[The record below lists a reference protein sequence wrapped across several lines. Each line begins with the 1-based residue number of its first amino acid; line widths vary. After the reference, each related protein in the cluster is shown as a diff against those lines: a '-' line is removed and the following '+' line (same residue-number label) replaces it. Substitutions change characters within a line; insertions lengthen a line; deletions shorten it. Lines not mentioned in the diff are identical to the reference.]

1 MNAAAT
7 SHPRV
12 LVIHGPNL
20 NLLGSREPHIYGRR
34 TLEEINASLASLG
47 LRLGVSVDAFQSNHE
62 GALVDRIQQA
72 AGVYA
77 GIIINAAAYTHTSV
91 AIRDALAALSIPVI
105 EVHLSNIHK
114 REAFRHTSLT
124 VAVVTG
130 QIVGLGA
137 AGYELALRALA
148 QMIPAPVAVA

>member
-72 AGVYA
+72 AGAYA

>member
-72 AGVYA
+72 AGAYA
-77 GIIINAAAYTHTSV
+77 GI
-91 AIRDALAALSIPVI
+91 
-105 EVHLSNIHK
+105 
-114 REAFRHTSLT
+114 EAFPGKHVETAAPTGSDGPTGASNGGRRIAEPGTNLHRLT
-124 VAVVTG
+124 RESRLYT
-130 QIVGLGA
+130 
-137 AGYELALRALA
+137 
-148 QMIPAPVAVA
+148 

>member
-72 AGVYA
+72 AGV
-77 GIIINAAAYTHTSV
+77 
-91 AIRDALAALSIPVI
+91 
-105 EVHLSNIHK
+105 
-114 REAFRHTSLT
+114 
-124 VAVVTG
+124 
-130 QIVGLGA
+130 
-137 AGYELALRALA
+137 
-148 QMIPAPVAVA
+148 